1 MNHERLKNHENG
13 REDWLTGTVRPT
25 SVRGFHEWAGEWYV
39 GLDKGFLPQR
49 SQKTQRDED
58 VSYPVDGKMKRGREQ
73 DGLAT
78 MGGTL
83 WVGMSVPA
91 HPPPCGELLLVRGY
105 RGWLKPPTP

>member
-1 MNHERLKNHENG
+1 M
-13 REDWLTGTVRPT
+13 
-25 SVRGFHEWAGEWYV
+25 RGFHEWAGEWDV

-91 HPPPCGELLLVRGY
+91 HPQANDRLGGQGN
-105 RGWLKPPTP
+105 RGWLKPPTPEEGIWEGSTGFPGLKKKMT